1 MRPAPAIAAAQ
12 AEPSAKWRRTE
23 ADSTVS
29 SRSGG
34 GRSHLNAA
42 GSEAAALA
50 PPHAPQTDETRPRA
64 ETTRDDVPNIEQTI
78 RRFVEVSM
86 PDGSKAQGAI
96 SKKTSDLY
104 QAIGSTPKIG
114 KVHGVWRSALQA
126 TR

>member
-1 MRPAPAIAAAQ
+1 MDVRPAPAFAAAQ
-12 AEPSAKWRRTE
+12 AEPSAKWRRAE

-50 PPHAPQTDETRPRA
+50 PPHAPQTGETRPRA

-86 PDGSKAQGAI
+86 PDGSKAQGAMG
-96 SKKTSDLY
+96 DLY
-104 QAIGSTPKIG
+104 QSIGSTPKIG